1 MNIVTDL
8 TGKEKAA
15 NVLIM
20 LGKDASAKIMS
31 YLDEDEIR
39 KITYE
44 IVNNKTVDKDD
55 RINILK
61 EFYHVCLAQTSFS
74 EGGVEYA
81 REVLTETLGPQRS
94 MELITDLINLNK
106 AKPFDFVKD
115 LDVAEVFNFIQ
126 HESDQTIAFILSYL
140 KSKQSAALMSMLPP
154 ERQSNIAVK
163 IALMDKISPD
173 VIADIEKVMQQRFV
187 GSVSTSFTKMEGV
200 EVLVNIMNSVDR
212 GTEKQ
217 IFEELA
223 KEDET
228 LVDEIKTRMFVF
240 EDIINLGPKE
250 VQRFLA
256 DVETEDIAVSLK
268 VATDEVKDLILSN
281 LSKRIKDVVIEEMDL
296 MGPVRLSEVE
306 KSQQKLVNVIRKLD
320 EKGEIFIRK
329 TGGDTIIE

>member
-20 LGKDASAKIMS
+20 LGKDTSAKIMR
-31 YLDEDEIR
+31 YLDEEEIK
-39 KITYE
+39 KITFE
-44 IVNNKTVDKDD
+44 IVNNKTVDKED
-55 RINILK
+55 RINILR
-61 EFYHVCLAQTSFS
+61 EFYHVCLAQSSFS

-81 REVLTETLGPQRS
+81 REVLTETLGPEKS

-106 AKPFDFVKD
+106 AQPFDFIKD
-115 LDVAEVFNFIQ
+115 LDVSEVFNFIQ

-140 KSKQSAALMSMLPP
+140 KSKQSAAIMSMLPS
-154 ERQSNIAVK
+154 ERQSAIAVK

-173 VIADIEKVMQQRFV
+173 VIEDIEKVMQQRFV

-200 EVLVNIMNSVDR
+200 EVLVNILNSVDR
-212 GTEKQ
+212 GTEKA

-223 KEDET
+223 KEDEN

-240 EDIINLGPKE
+240 EDVINLGNKE

-268 VATDEVKDLILSN
+268 VATDELKELILNN
-281 LSKRIKDVVIEEMDL
+281 LSKRIKDVVMEEMDL

-306 KSQQKLVNVIRKLD
+306 KAQQKIVTVIRKLD